1 MALEK
6 ANPAKKAPKWGFG
19 FFEKSHSWMSCAL
32 VVGCALSIVYLL
44 QSMVVNRNNCM
55 SFNPLP
61 SIIAESAPSNISSE
75 HKLGSSPPQARI
87 NPKGTELSRIVFA
100 IAGAARNWPVRKEYI
115 RIWYNS
121 AKNVRAIMW
130 FDEKVNGTWEKDAP
144 PFRISE
150 DISRFPISR
159 GKLAVTRIARIVS
172 ETFRLGLPDVD
183 WFIMGDDDTFFF
195 PGNVA
200 KVLAKYDPT
209 RMWYIGSNS
218 ESQSQDVSHS
228 FNMAFGGGGFAIS
241 YVLAEALAKM
251 QDSCLLRYS
260 RLWGS
265 DERVYACMSELGV
278 SLTHELGFHQMDI
291 VGNAMGLLAAHP
303 QAPLVSLHHIDW
315 IDPIFPNFNRHKSL
329 HHLLQAAKVESSS
342 LFQQSICY
350 ADGQNWSI
358 SVSWGYV
365 VQAYKWFVPPREL
378 ESPLLTFR
386 TIKRRSDRS
395 EFRLNVREIPND
407 LCLLPTLYYMQSVTG
422 PSNQTE
428 GLLESVYMREVNPK
442 RAACDKRMHPLNLV
456 QRIRVLKEPVADSW
470 FQAPRRSCCSVK
482 AWGNDTVELRL
493 LACREGETLTSN
505 LH

>member
-1 MALEK
+1 
-6 ANPAKKAPKWGFG
+6 
-19 FFEKSHSWMSCAL
+19 
-32 VVGCALSIVYLL
+32 
-44 QSMVVNRNNCM
+44 
-55 SFNPLP
+55 
-61 SIIAESAPSNISSE
+61 
-75 HKLGSSPPQARI
+75 
-87 NPKGTELSRIVFA
+87 
-100 IAGAARNWPVRKEYI
+100 
-115 RIWYNS
+115 
-121 AKNVRAIMW
+121 
-130 FDEKVNGTWEKDAP
+130 
-144 PFRISE
+144 
-150 DISRFPISR
+150 
-159 GKLAVTRIARIVS
+159 
-172 ETFRLGLPDVD
+172 
-183 WFIMGDDDTFFF
+183 
-195 PGNVA
+195 
-200 KVLAKYDPT
+200 
-209 RMWYIGSNS
+209 
-218 ESQSQDVSHS
+218 
-228 FNMAFGGGGFAIS
+228 
-241 YVLAEALAKM
+241 
-251 QDSCLLRYS
+251 
-260 RLWGS
+260 
-265 DERVYACMSELGV
+265 
-278 SLTHELGFHQMDI
+278 
-291 VGNAMGLLAAHP
+291 MGLLAAHP

-470 FQAPRRSCCSVK
+470 FQVLVWLLVCFSVAFSLQSISCC
-482 AWGNDTVELRL
+482 L
-493 LACREGETLTSN
+493 LFLFYEFATRCVVGMMDVRAISE
-505 LH
+505 